1 MGIPKQVQ
9 ERGEKANKL
18 LSGTEGDTEN
28 KAPDTDP
35 QDNNEQP
42 PPEKAPEHVDGEE
55 KTWEHRFVTLSGKYN
70 REIEEVRNVVI
81 PENARLKDQIAKM
94 SIKMDELHT
103 ALDELR
109 NKPVTPA
116 EPREVL
122 TEEDWQVLE
131 NEDISKPVMDVIRKA
146 INAEVS
152 RATTPIE
159 QRIQRTERS
168 VEQTEKTAEQQR
180 QELFRKAVEDRIT
193 EGTTLT
199 FEKINEDPGFRE
211 WLDGYIPY
219 TNGVTRRKA
228 AEKAISTGDHMTISQ
243 ICIDWA
249 QENGF
254 GRQQKTLRTELEPNP
269 ANIASP
275 RVSESSNIVLDP
287 RFKTMKE
294 VYSAFSR
301 KHISQDEYNAYDQ
314 KFKEL
319 EQQKVNRIY
328 K

>member
-1 MGIPKQVQ
+1 VGLIGKAIKKTPTRRRPAGHAPTGRRPGLAQ
-9 ERGEKANKL
+9 EVKDGNTKASAGKRGKANKL

-35 QDNNEQP
+35 QDNNQQP

-199 FEKINEDPGFRE
+199 FEKSMKILVFVGG
-211 WLDGYIPY
+211 L
-219 TNGVTRRKA
+219 T
-228 AEKAISTGDHMTISQ
+228 AIS
-243 ICIDWA
+243 
-249 QENGF
+249 
-254 GRQQKTLRTELEPNP
+254 RTPM
-269 ANIASP
+269 A
-275 RVSESSNIVLDP
+275 
-287 RFKTMKE
+287 
-294 VYSAFSR
+294 
-301 KHISQDEYNAYDQ
+301 
-314 KFKEL
+314 
-319 EQQKVNRIY
+319 
-328 K
+328 